1 MTKETIQTILETLQS
16 SMQNLALEKKKL
28 WWEKYMRNVIS
39 FRGVGIPQIRDLQ
52 KTWYKEYLEDLPYEE
67 QIEIAI
73 EFLRCELA
81 EDKLAGILLFQ
92 NYLYDK
98 MPLEYMLKQYKKI
111 FDEKLIYD
119 WNICDWFCVRV
130 LNNTIKHYGSD
141 AALQIS
147 SWRHEEYL
155 WNARASV
162 VAFIGL
168 TSSQEYYKD
177 IKDNCLTLIQREER
191 FAKTSVGW
199 ILHDIYKVDEKFVF
213 DFVDENLSYFS
224 LESLKNAIKY
234 CDDEVKKN
242 YLKKF
247 KEII

>member
-1 MTKETIQTILETLQS
+1 MTKQTTTSIINSLQT
-16 SMQNLALEKKKL
+16 SMQDIAILKKKL
-28 WWEKYMRNVIS
+28 WWEKYMRNVIF
-39 FRGVGIPQIRDLQ
+39 FRGVGIPSIRELQ
-52 KTWYKEYLEDLPYEE
+52 KSWYKEHLETLSYEE
-67 QIEIAI
+67 QIEIAL

-98 MPLEYMLKQYKKI
+98 MPYTYMLEQYKKI

-130 LNNTIKHYGSD
+130 LSLTIEKYGPD
-141 AALQIS
+141 AAQIVS

-162 VAFIGL
+162 VAFIGI
-168 TSSQEYYKD
+168 TSSQEYYKH
-177 IKDNCLTLIQREER
+177 IKANCLTLIQREER

-199 ILHDIYKVDEKFVF
+199 ILHDIYKVDANFVY

-242 YLKKF
+242 YLKKY
-247 KEII
+247 KEIS

>member
-1 MTKETIQTILETLQS
+1 MTKQSITFIINTLQA
-16 SMQNLALEKKKL
+16 SMQEIAIEKKKL
-28 WWEKYMRNVIS
+28 WWEKYMRHVIP
-39 FRGVGIPQIRDLQ
+39 FRGVGIPQIRALQ
-52 KTWYKEYLEDLPYEE
+52 KTWYKEHFVELSYEE
-67 QIEIAI
+67 QISIAV
-73 EFLRCELA
+73 ELLRCELA

-98 MPLEYMLKQYKKI
+98 MPLEYMLAQYKTI

-130 LNNTIKHYGSD
+130 LSPTIKLYGND

-147 SWRHEEYL
+147 LWRDEEYL

-168 TSSQEYYKD
+168 TDTPVYYNHIRK
-177 IKDNCLTLIQREER
+177 NCETLIQRSER
-191 FAKTSVGW
+191 FGKTSVGW
-199 ILHDIYKVDEKFVF
+199 ILHDIYKLDKNFVF
-213 DFVDENLSYFS
+213 DFVDKNLKYFS
-224 LESLKNAIKY
+224 LESLKNSIKY

-242 YLKKF
+242 YMKQF
-247 KEII
+247 KEI